1 MTIHTAG
8 QIFWGHYDVEAC
20 CFIYD
25 EYKKLCSCPFINE
38 SKNLSHK
45 MESKGFFDSNH
56 TFSDITKILNPEWAD
71 YPQRIR
77 HTSLISE
84 CIRT

>member
-1 MTIHTAG
+1 MLRHVVSYTN
-8 QIFWGHYDVEAC
+8 YEDLVLS
-20 CFIYD
+20 D